1 MYSVLTRAALRS
13 HPRIHNHNAL
23 RFLST
28 PPSQPPPPAQP
39 TPAPQSLSLDFQ
51 PTDLPQLP
59 PASNAEGAGERT
71 GAKSSKNSLSSIER
85 RRRYLGRIALGVLG
99 LAVGVQVTLMGREWE
114 EEELKRKRMVGAVS
128 LCFILFLVFFVAFDR
143 SSVFTRLPCLSS
155 ENSHSQKH
163 HQQDGAAPQPASPIY
178 LTCVF

>member
-13 HPRIHNHNAL
+13 HPRIHNHSL

-128 LCFILFLVFFVAFDR
+128 VLIFFWFYFILGVFR
-143 SSVFTRLPCLSS
+143 RL
-155 ENSHSQKH
+155 
-163 HQQDGAAPQPASPIY
+163 
-178 LTCVF
+178 